1 MKKETIHTGGNHWRK
16 SLAVTLILI
25 LVMIIMSIF
34 IVHRIN
40 HMEEDYSFER
50 LYEEAA
56 ALSQD
61 MQIYAKNDGE
71 QLEIL
76 STLVSGYDDP
86 ASPELWRLLGSY
98 DSIRHGHPISP
109 CCFLTIPSLQEADSG
124 SMQKGK
130 FPSKKN
136 LLSELTY
143 QTGKRPSP
151 MKRNMSSATMYVGHQ
166 EWGRRQPCCTGVI
179 EN

>member
-98 DSIRHGHPISP
+98 DSYGMGIR
-109 CCFLTIPSLQEADSG
+109 
-124 SMQKGK
+124 
-130 FPSKKN
+130 
-136 LLSELTY
+136 Y
-143 QTGKRPSP
+143 RPVAS
-151 MKRNMSSATMYVGHQ
+151 
-166 EWGRRQPCCTGVI
+166 
-179 EN
+179 

>member
-1 MKKETIHTGGNHWRK
+1 MKKETVHTGGNHWRK

-76 STLVSGYDDP
+76 
-86 ASPELWRLLGSY
+86 
-98 DSIRHGHPISP
+98 
-109 CCFLTIPSLQEADSG
+109 
-124 SMQKGK
+124 
-130 FPSKKN
+130 
-136 LLSELTY
+136 
-143 QTGKRPSP
+143 
-151 MKRNMSSATMYVGHQ
+151 
-166 EWGRRQPCCTGVI
+166 
-179 EN
+179 